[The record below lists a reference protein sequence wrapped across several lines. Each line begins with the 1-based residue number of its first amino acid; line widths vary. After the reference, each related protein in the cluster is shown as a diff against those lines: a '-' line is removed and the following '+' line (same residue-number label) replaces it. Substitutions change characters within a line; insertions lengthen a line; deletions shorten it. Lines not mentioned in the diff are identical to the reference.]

1 MLERCFFV
9 LLGFSGDGLDKLQLF
24 NLDSTFVHA
33 EQDCHGTEFSVA
45 KAESDYGVI
54 RDPSSGGAV
63 NFYFRDLASMCV
75 LVPCLTSGLYYYKK
89 HPLKLMP

>member
-1 MLERCFFV
+1 MAAVIVAYVKCLKDAFFV
-9 LLGFSGDGLDKLQLF
+9 LLGFCGDGLDSLQLF

-45 KAESDYGVI
+45 KADYGVL

-63 NFYFRDLASMCV
+63 NF
-75 LVPCLTSGLYYYKK
+75 
-89 HPLKLMP
+89 